1 MLERV
6 RPRDIIHLTIHHHT
20 VRHSISVLG
29 VVTAMLIIIGTTGAL
44 LSFGED
50 IVSSPAHHTA
60 QVTQPDP
67 PKKDDTPPAKP
78 VDTPPPTPA
87 HDYVIPPVENGIP
100 PIVTNFQTTDPVVFL
115 TIDDGAFKDPSV
127 VQMMKDNHIKASLFL
142 AQTFIQSNPDF
153 FKQITDQG
161 SLIEDHTL
169 THDSNMRIDMS
180 YQQQKDEI
188 CGMADYEQQ
197 TYGRRPIFFRPPG
210 GAYTDTMIKAAGACG
225 MRAVVT
231 WIAKANG
238 GSMQYQIGDH
248 LRPGDVVLMHFRPE
262 FKQDMQAFLDAQ
274 NAAGL
279 HTELLEDWVN

>member
-1 MLERV
+1 M
-6 RPRDIIHLTIHHHT
+6 RPRDAIHLTIHHHA
-20 VRHSISVLG
+20 VRHVVTVLG
-29 VVTAMLIIIGTTGAL
+29 VLAAMLVIIGTTGAL

-50 IVSSPAHHTA
+50 IVSSPAKH
-60 QVTQPDP
+60 VSKISQPDV
-67 PKKDDTPPAKP
+67 PKKNDAPPSKKP
-78 VDTPPPTPA
+78 ADTPPPPP

-100 PIVTNFQTTDPVVFL
+100 PVVTNFKTSDPVVFL

-127 VQMMKDNHIKASLFL
+127 VQMMKDNHVKASLFL
-142 AQTFIQSNPDF
+142 AQTFIQSDPNF
-153 FKQITDQG
+153 FKQLTDMG

-169 THDSNMRIDMS
+169 THDLNMETDMT

-188 CGMADYEQQ
+188 CGMADYEEQ

-210 GAYTDTMIKAAGACG
+210 GAYSDTMLQAAGACG

-279 HTELLEDWVN
+279 HTELLEDWVK